1 VQQKVHADLSLGELR
16 YQGQIVEGEFLTFLA
31 VVFCPLQG
39 FVVAQWINV
48 MSGALN
54 WPELCLDKLPAAVVN
69 ADHRVRDKLLI
80 FMDYS
85 LL

>member
-1 VQQKVHADLSLGELR
+1 MQQKVHADQIFGEIR
-16 YQGQIVEGEFLTFLA
+16 DQGQIVEGKFLTFLA

-54 WPELCLDKLPAAVVN
+54 WPELCLDQLPAAVVN
-69 ADHRVRDKLLI
+69 ADHRVRNKLI
-80 FMDYS
+80 FFVCYA